1 LSILCLWNFQC
12 LIFNIQLLPE
22 NGIGG
27 VNDKLQLCV
36 MREISVCIVDDN
48 KELRSALEEIIS
60 MSEGYRCLGAMSTV
74 DEAVRKL
81 PLLKPDVVLM
91 DINLGGDET
100 GIDCVRELKPRMPS
114 TNFMMCTV
122 YEEDEKIF
130 EALNA
135 CASGYILKKTAPHR
149 LLESIRELYEGGA
162 PMSSQIARK
171 VVAAFQK
178 QSINSTSQASELAT
192 LSNIE
197 KEILELLSR
206 GLMYKE
212 IAAALFIGQETVRKH
227 VYHVYEKLHVSNR
240 VEAVNKYYG
249 R

>member
-1 LSILCLWNFQC
+1 M
-12 LIFNIQLLPE
+12 
-22 NGIGG
+22 
-27 VNDKLQLCV
+27 ND
-36 MREISVCIVDDN
+36 ISVCIVDDN
-48 KELRSALEEIIS
+48 NELRAALEEIIS
-60 MSEGYRCLGAMSTV
+60 MSDGYKCAGAMSTAE
-74 DEAVRKL
+74 EAIRKL
-81 PLLKPDVVLM
+81 LLIKPDVVLM
-91 DINLGGDET
+91 DINLGSGET
-100 GIDCVRELKPRMPS
+100 GIDCVRELKPTMPS

-135 CASGYILKKTAPHR
+135 GASGYILKKTAPGK
-149 LLESIRELYEGGA
+149 LLEAIRELYQGGA

-178 QSINSTSQASELAT
+178 QTTAPGANDLAS
-192 LSNIE
+192 LSNRE

-212 IAAALFIGQETVRKH
+212 IAAALFISQETVRKH

-240 VEAVNKYYG
+240 VEAVNKFYG